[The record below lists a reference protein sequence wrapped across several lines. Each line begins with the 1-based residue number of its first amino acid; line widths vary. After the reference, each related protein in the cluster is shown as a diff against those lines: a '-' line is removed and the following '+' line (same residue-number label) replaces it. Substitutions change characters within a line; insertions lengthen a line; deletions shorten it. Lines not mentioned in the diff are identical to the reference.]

1 MSKKKKHP
9 ALAVSVGFLLTFLFS
24 NVLLFFMAYSNGL
37 TTIVKNN

>member
-24 NVLLFFMAYSNGL
+24 NVLLFFYGL
-37 TTIVKNN
+37 FKWFNDNRKK